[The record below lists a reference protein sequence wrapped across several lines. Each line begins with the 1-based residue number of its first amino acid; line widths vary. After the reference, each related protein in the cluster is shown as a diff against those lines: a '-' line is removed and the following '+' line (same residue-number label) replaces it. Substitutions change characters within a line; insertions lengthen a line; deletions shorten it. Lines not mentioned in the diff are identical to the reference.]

1 MATTEKIAEFVV
13 QTRFEVIPERAVEL
27 AKRAALDCLAAA
39 LAGCAEPTSQNLMSF
54 ARKLGGK
61 PESAVVGGGFRTG
74 VLDAALV
81 NGSIANAQDYNDCG
95 VKAGHP
101 SVAVLPAVLALADKR
116 RATGQD
122 VLTAYILGLEV
133 QGKVGLRLDYKQAEH
148 PLNNMSFLGSLGAAA
163 ATAKILN
170 LDVLQTRIAMGIATN
185 LASGLRANHGTM
197 MAPMMS
203 AGNTNRA
210 GVLAAL
216 MAQQGIT
223 ASPDIIEA
231 KNGLC
236 DTLAGRGTYNL
247 EGLAKELGNPFYVVS
262 PGIGLKTHAVCYH
275 TERAVSA
282 VLQIMAEHH
291 LTYDDVLEADVG
303 TSEAVLHVL
312 AFQEPADSYQG
323 RFSMPYVIGCA
334 LLDGKVTL
342 ESFTEKKFKDPKVKE
357 ARKKV
362 RLSFPDLPIWPGLMD
377 VRPDSKFVGNPVTVR
392 TRDGRSYTGRVDIPR
407 GDPALPLSDEEL
419 LAKFADCAKFTLSS
433 EETRRVSK
441 LILDLDKL
449 SDVRE
454 VMDILM
460 KPGKVKEAVGSTG

>member
-1 MATTEKIAEFVV
+1 MGTTEKVAEFVV
-13 QTRFEVIPERAVEL
+13 RTRFEDIPDRAVEL
-27 AKRAALDCLAAA
+27 AKRAALDCLASA
-39 LAGCAEPTSQNLMSF
+39 LAGCAEPTSQNLMGF
-54 ARKLGGK
+54 ARKLEGK
-61 PESAVVGGGFRTG
+61 PESAVVGGGFRTAA
-74 VLDAALV
+74 LDAALV

-101 SVAVLPAVLALADKR
+101 SVVVLPAVLALAEKL
-116 RATGQD
+116 RAGGKQ
-122 VLTAYILGLEV
+122 VLTSYILGLEV

-163 ATAKILN
+163 AAAKMLN
-170 LDVLQTRIAMGIATN
+170 LDVLQTRMAMGIATS
-185 LASGLRANHGTM
+185 LAGGLRANHGTM

-203 AGNTNRA
+203 SGNTNHA
-210 GVLAAL
+210 GLLAAL
-216 MAQQGIT
+216 MAQEGIT

-231 KNGLC
+231 KSGLC
-236 DTLAGRGTYNL
+236 DTLAGRGRYDL
-247 EGLAKELGNPFYVVS
+247 AGLAEELGNPFYVVS
-262 PGIGLKTHAVCYH
+262 PGIGLKTHAVCHH
-275 TERAVSA
+275 TVRAIGA

-303 TSEAVLHVL
+303 TSQAALHVL
-312 AFQEPADSYQG
+312 AFQEPADSYQA

-342 ESFTEKKFKDPKVKE
+342 ESFTEKKRKDPKVIE
-357 ARKKV
+357 AGKKV

-377 VRPDSKFVGNPVTVR
+377 VRPDSNFVGNPVTLR
-392 TRDGRSYTGRVDIPR
+392 TRDGRSYSGRVDIPR
-407 GDPALPLSDEEL
+407 GDPGLPLSDEEL

-433 EETRRVSK
+433 EETSRAGK
-441 LILDLDKL
+441 LTLDLDKL

-460 KPGKVKEAVGSTG
+460 KPGKVEAAAGSAR